1 VGRHEVVVI
10 DTHVL
15 IWLTGEKGKISKRAA
30 SALRRQQEVLVPS
43 ICCWEYAMLATRSKF
58 RLQTDLSAA
67 LAAVI
72 SDPRL
77 RLQEIPPAI
86 AIRAALLSLA
96 RPMDAGDQLIA
107 ATAMELNVP
116 LVTSDERLQSL
127 PGLRTI
133 W

>member
-1 VGRHEVVVI
+1 
-10 DTHVL
+10 
-15 IWLTGEKGKISKRAA
+15 
-30 SALRRQQEVLVPS
+30 
-43 ICCWEYAMLATRSKF
+43 MLATRSKF
-58 RLQTDLSAA
+58 RLQSDLSAA